1 MFPTA
6 IPSDVA
12 TEPALVRFA
21 TNAPAKIAGQA
32 GRPIRRHA
40 AMAMPVGGQ
49 TAVALGLTAA
59 SDSPA
64 FAAITYETKSATT
77 AGLIGISVRP

>member
-1 MFPTA
+1 
-6 IPSDVA
+6 
-12 TEPALVRFA
+12 
-21 TNAPAKIAGQA
+21 
-32 GRPIRRHA
+32 
-40 AMAMPVGGQ
+40 MAMPVGGQ